1 MNSILQDPDSVAA
14 ALRTV
19 SMRLTGT
26 SAKELEDMGEDTEGL
41 IETTSKLKDTIQSLT
56 AVNGKMGVS
65 ITKANGSY
73 KSTYEIL
80 QEIADIWQEIQAADA
95 VDGKNRA
102 NALLETIAGKNRASV
117 VASILDDAELL
128 EEVYTQ
134 VQESS
139 GSAEQE
145 LSKYLDSIE
154 GKTNSLT
161 NSWQEFWSK
170 SFDTETIKTV
180 LDLLNGVV
188 QALTDMGGLVPILG
202 TVGSAIAAA
211 KGFG

>member
-1 MNSILQDPDSVAA
+1 MQDPDSVAA

>member
-1 MNSILQDPDSVAA
+1 MLWIVL
-14 ALRTV
+14 
-19 SMRLTGT
+19 
-26 SAKELEDMGEDTEGL
+26 
-41 IETTSKLKDTIQSLT
+41 KLS
-56 AVNGKMGVS
+56 
-65 ITKANGSY
+65 
-73 KSTYEIL
+73 
-80 QEIADIWQEIQAADA
+80 
-95 VDGKNRA
+95 
-102 NALLETIAGKNRASV
+102 KNRASV
-117 VASILDDAELL
+117 LASILDDAKLL
-128 EEVYTQ
+128 RDVYTQ
-134 VQESS
+134 VQKSS

>member
-1 MNSILQDPDSVAA
+1 MQDPDSVAA

-117 VASILDDAELL
+117 VASIPDDAELL

-161 NSWQEFWSK
+161 NSCQEFWSK

-188 QALTDMGGLVPILG
+188 QALTDMGGLAPILG

>member
-1 MNSILQDPDSVAA
+1 
-14 ALRTV
+14 
-19 SMRLTGT
+19 MRLTGT